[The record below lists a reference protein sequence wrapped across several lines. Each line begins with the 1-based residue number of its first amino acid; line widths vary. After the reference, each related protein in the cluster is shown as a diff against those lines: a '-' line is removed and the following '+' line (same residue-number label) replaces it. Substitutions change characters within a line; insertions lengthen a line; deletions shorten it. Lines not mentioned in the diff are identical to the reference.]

1 MLKSLRALRR
11 PVNASVNCA
20 ANSSMKKTAAN
31 SVRHSGGGGLNCT
44 CDAEK
49 RSSQLTELKR
59 RRRRLLKQCRAI
71 DLADFRRKAEEY
83 SQIGSLIAQRD
94 ALAKEIAAGLAGIAI
109 ESVIAGLLA
118 EKSLPQLEDDRIT
131 AKRHWE
137 EAAAQLRRLLEQRG
151 ARNEQIRLLAE
162 DRHGAVKRF
171 ELAQIECQLST
182 AVDRWKVLTITQR
195 LLAHVKDDYE
205 RNRQPETLC
214 EASKY
219 LARLTGDRYRRVWT
233 RFGENS
239 LLVDDHQNATLP
251 IEVLSH
257 GTREQLFLSLRLAL
271 VSLFARRGVSLPMVL
286 DDVLVNFDQERAAAA
301 VDVMIEFA
309 ERGHQLLM
317 FTCHEHLARL
327 LKTRNVDVRLLPDQ
341 TSGGSDRAFEM
352 EFEPAPRRVRPRRV
366 KEIEPV
372 AEVIIPEPE
381 PEPSSV
387 IVPPLPVAVAIA
399 PVPLPDPPEP
409 IVRELVPTTIISVEP
424 PPTRVVRRPQMRID
438 PRRQVVALFT
448 DHATLGGRGV
458 SR

>member
-1 MLKSLRALRR
+1 M
-11 PVNASVNCA
+11 
-20 ANSSMKKTAAN
+20 
-31 SVRHSGGGGLNCT
+31 
-44 CDAEK
+44 
-49 RSSQLTELKR
+49 
-59 RRRRLLKQCRAI
+59 
-71 DLADFRRKAEEY
+71 
-83 SQIGSLIAQRD
+83 
-94 ALAKEIAAGLAGIAI
+94 ALAKRSPPVWPELPPNRL
-109 ESVIAGLLA
+109 SPVCWR
-118 EKSLPQLEDDRIT
+118 KNRSPQLEDDRIT

-171 ELAQIECQLST
+171 ELAQIQCQLST

-286 DDVLVNFDQERAAAA
+286 DDVLVNFDQER
-301 VDVMIEFA
+301 
-309 ERGHQLLM
+309 RSRCG
-317 FTCHEHLARL
+317 RY
-327 LKTRNVDVRLLPDQ
+327 
-341 TSGGSDRAFEM
+341 DRVCRAWD
-352 EFEPAPRRVRPRRV
+352 
-366 KEIEPV
+366 INY
-372 AEVIIPEPE
+372 
-381 PEPSSV
+381 
-387 IVPPLPVAVAIA
+387 
-399 PVPLPDPPEP
+399 
-409 IVRELVPTTIISVEP
+409 
-424 PPTRVVRRPQMRID
+424 
-438 PRRQVVALFT
+438 
-448 DHATLGGRGV
+448 
-458 SR
+458 